1 MVDGSKASGSMVDSS
16 KANGSMVDG
25 SLTDDSKANG
35 VRFRGVPS
43 VVKADYPL

>member
-16 KANGSMVDG
+16 KANGSM
-25 SLTDDSKANG
+25 ANG

>member
-1 MVDGSKASGSMVDSS
+1 MVDGSMTDGSKASGIT
-16 KANGSMVDG
+16 VDG
-25 SLTDDSKANG
+25 SLIDGSKASG

>member
-1 MVDGSKASGSMVDSS
+1 
-16 KANGSMVDG
+16 MVDG
-25 SLTDDSKANG
+25 SLTDDSKANGSMANG

>member
-1 MVDGSKASGSMVDSS
+1 MPNGSLTDGSKASGIT
-16 KANGSMVDG
+16 VDG
-25 SLTDDSKANG
+25 SLTDGSKASG